1 MEQPESNPSFC
12 TNNCGFYG
20 SSQFEGMCSKCY
32 REHVSRSM
40 TTGRTNSCNSK
51 SEYSIENHRI
61 SFPPLFEGFY
71 TSSSNTSVT
80 SSSQVLLPN
89 TSTNDVQSIRDDQD
103 EVIGHMDEDN
113 DLAIDIVDSTV
124 NKMDDENSESPLAN
138 EELTSKEDSDQ
149 PLDESA
155 SATSLITRI
164 SSAPTM
170 PIAISRNIDIPP
182 KNDTNISY
190 SVMETSSLGRFVRFH
205 AFQTLFAG
213 F

>member
-51 SEYSIENHRI
+51 SHLNEFVIYPS
-61 SFPPLFEGFY
+61 FEGFY
-71 TSSSNTSVT
+71 TSSSNTSVP
-80 SSSQVLLPN
+80 SASQVLLPN
-89 TSTNDVQSIRDDQD
+89 TSTTDVQPIRDDQD
-103 EVIGHMDEDN
+103 EMIGRMDEDN

-138 EELTSKEDSDQ
+138 EESTSKDDSDQ
-149 PLDESA
+149 PLDDEST
-155 SATSLITRI
+155 TSLITRVT
-164 SSAPTM
+164 SASTM

-182 KNDTNISY
+182 KNETNISY
-190 SVMETSSLGRFVRFH
+190 SVMEASSLGKILRFQ
-205 AFQTLFAG
+205 AFSKHCLLVSRS
-213 F
+213 